1 MKALDTAARPLMFPS
16 PAHESSPASPP
27 SSPPT
32 SPSASSSSSS
42 SPPFSLPA
50 IRDRLRPFFLSPSNS
65 EHLPVTRDDPH
76 PYHPSH
82 PPNHALA
89 LPRLRITPTLFS
101 NTLLLLLSLLIL
113 LPLLAIPLLAPPSPL
128 PPPTAAAQPAAE
140 GSLGQEVG
148 GEEDYGASGGGG
160 IEVTDSDGSGGGGR
174 DGSERGDEGVMA
186 AGDGSDYAN
195 HYPCSEPR
203 SLEEALTDLATS
215 AGMPPPVTSKQ
226 PAPDVAP
233 QGVSACTAS
242 WTLRCVRLN
251 CFLDTQVCPPALLP
265 GHSGVS
271 ACTASWTLSSRNLPV
286 FNPPHLTPALVCAPG
301 MASRPSLFPS
311 LCFHLSVSISLFPSL
326 CFHLS
331 VSISLFPSLCF
342 HLSVSISLF
351 PSLCFHLSVPSL
363 CFHLSLSISL
373 FPSLSFHLSLS
384 ISLFPSLSFHLSLSI
399 SLFPSLSFHLSL
411 PSLCF
416 CVQEDAPK
424 SERDDFSGGQK
435 KFMTPSYLHLVLFLS
450 WAGKS
455 TSPPAQRLFRLA
467 HSVRSLV
474 SKPQGSSRGVFIFKP
489 IISTILPPYPPLHQ
503 NPLPH
508 LLNVPSDLLIACD
521 RWSADPKAAAANGGF
536 YMARSNDRVLRFFD
550 YWLESHTRMHS
561 CECDP
566 KQTLTPATPSISPF
580 IIPFPPTP
588 FSPSPF
594 NPTTSLPGIHDQDAF
609 MRVRPEA
616 DPYTRVTLR
625 LSVHYLP
632 TESFSG
638 FCEIGRQLG
647 RLVTVHAN
655 CCLGLEK
662 KMQVLQQVG

>member
-174 DGSERGDEGVMA
+174 DGSTGRMPRMPRTLVSRLLVICYD
-186 AGDGSDYAN
+186 
-195 HYPCSEPR
+195 HR
-203 SLEEALTDLATS
+203 SLEFCS
-215 AGMPPPVTSKQ
+215 S
-226 PAPDVAP
+226 
-233 QGVSACTAS
+233 
-242 WTLRCVRLN
+242 LRLH
-251 CFLDTQVCPPALLP
+251 CFLDTQVRVAKVWGMGHEALR
-265 GHSGVS
+265 G
-271 ACTASWTLSSRNLPV
+271 TLVPRLLAICYD
-286 FNPPHLTPALVCAPG
+286 H
-301 MASRPSLFPS
+301 RSLEFCCS
-311 LCFHLSVSISLFPSL
+311 LRLHCFLDT
-326 CFHLS
+326 
-331 VSISLFPSLCF
+331 
-342 HLSVSISLF
+342 
-351 PSLCFHLSVPSL
+351 
-363 CFHLSLSISL
+363 
-373 FPSLSFHLSLS
+373 
-384 ISLFPSLSFHLSLSI
+384 
-399 SLFPSLSFHLSL
+399 
-411 PSLCF
+411 
-416 CVQEDAPK
+416 QEDAPK

-435 KFMTPSYLHLVLFLS
+435 KFMTPSYLHL
-450 WAGKS
+450 
-455 TSPPAQRLFRLA
+455 
-467 HSVRSLV
+467 
-474 SKPQGSSRGVFIFKP
+474 
-489 IISTILPPYPPLHQ
+489 

-536 YMARSNDRVLRFFD
+536 YMAHSNDRVLRFFD
-550 YWLESHTRMHS
+550 YWLESHTR
-561 CECDP
+561 
-566 KQTLTPATPSISPF
+566 
-580 IIPFPPTP
+580 
-588 FSPSPF
+588 
-594 NPTTSLPGIHDQDAF
+594 LPGIHDQDAF

-662 KMQVLQQVG
+662 KMQVLQQVLGDVDWFRQLPLVDRVGVGRHGLSWSGRNSPAASPASPPAPTPTLPPASPSASSSSSSSSLPSSLPFLPALGDRLRTCFLAPSNNGHLPVILNESNPSHPSHHALFRLRITPTFSATLSSSSSRCSSSFPLLAIPLLAPPSPLPPPTAAAQLAAEGSGAQGVGEKGDHGEGGWGNAFESTQKGVGERGTMGKVVGGTGWGTVMAVLVVVVEGGVAMREEGTKGWWQRETDQII